1 MAKMTNRQGSRKS
14 LKSTSPHLKGA
25 RNWASAQVRLASYSR
40 LGFIRL
46 CASIIFTL
54 IIITFFS
61 LWIGGFLPDIKK
73 YSQELKRDSLMSS
86 GFSISK
92 INVISKG
99 RVPEEDIR
107 KILDFKNGDY
117 LFDVKINETQKKIET
132 LPWVKRVLVRRL
144 WPDQVVIQIVEREP
158 FALWQYEGKVEVIDV
173 LGEVIEGASLNENP
187 NLNLFVGKDAAINA
201 VKINKTMLDFPSIAA
216 RVDSFIYVSENRW
229 DIVMNGG
236 NTRVLLSQ
244 HDLKDSLSMLE
255 ELHSERDILNLKI
268 GIIDLRLKDRLSL
281 SHQQTDS
288 S

>member
-1 MAKMTNRQGSRKS
+1 MINRQSSRKP

-132 LPWVKRVLVRRL
+132 LPWVKRALVRRL

-244 HDLKDSLSMLE
+244 HDLKGSLSMLE
-255 ELHSERDILNLKI
+255 
-268 GIIDLRLKDRLSL
+268 
-281 SHQQTDS
+281 
-288 S
+288 

>member
-1 MAKMTNRQGSRKS
+1 MAKMINRQGSRKPP
-14 LKSTSPHLKGA
+14 KSTSPHLKGA

-73 YSQELKRDSLMSS
+73 YSHELKRDSLMSS

-107 KILDFKNGDY
+107 KILDFNNGDY

-173 LGEVIEGASLNENP
+173 LGEVIEGASVNENP

-229 DIVMNGG
+229 DIVMNRG

-244 HDLKDSLSMLE
+244 HDLKGSLSMLE

-281 SHQQTDS
+281 SRQQTDS
-288 S
+288 N

>member
-1 MAKMTNRQGSRKS
+1 MAKMTNRQGSRKP

-46 CASIIFTL
+46 CVSIIFTL

-73 YSQELKRDSLMSS
+73 YSQEFKRDSLMSS

-158 FALWQYEGKVEVIDV
+158 FALWQYEGKVEVIDI
-173 LGEVIEGASLNENP
+173 LGGVIEGASLNENS

-201 VKINKTMLDFPSIAA
+201 VKINKTMLDFPGIAA

-229 DIVMNGG
+229 DIVMNRG

-244 HDLKDSLSMLE
+244 HDLKGSLSMLE

>member
-1 MAKMTNRQGSRKS
+1 MAKMINRHGSRKS

-244 HDLKDSLSMLE
+244 HDLKGSLSMLE

>member
-1 MAKMTNRQGSRKS
+1 MTNRQGSRKS
-14 LKSTSPHLKGA
+14 LKSTSLHLKGA

-216 RVDSFIYVSENRW
+216 RADSFIYVSENRW

-244 HDLKDSLSMLE
+244 HDLKGSLSMLE